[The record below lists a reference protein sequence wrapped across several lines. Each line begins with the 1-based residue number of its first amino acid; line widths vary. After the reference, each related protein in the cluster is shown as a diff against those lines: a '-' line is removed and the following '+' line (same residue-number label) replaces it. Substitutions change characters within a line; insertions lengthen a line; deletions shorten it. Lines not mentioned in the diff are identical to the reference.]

1 MREGGRDG
9 ERGGDLPLTL
19 ATARFGP
26 VVCRDYAVARLH
38 LCVHTRPSSTRFF
51 IAPRYSTAPPHC
63 ASLSRFF
70 STHLYRAFMW
80 CLSCHLIAPPCRASR
95 SRFVATFPRHL
106 IAPPYRASFSR
117 LLVAPPDRTAFSR
130 HLVTPPCRAT
140 FSRQLIALPYR
151 ASLSRLLVR
160 QSGAEAITEAAN
172 RVQRPVSERRHK
184 PASVRLS
191 RRRDSPWRASALS
204 SVENPPVIIR
214 VNSNNSTLPG
224 GHRPRHAS
232 PSPGHLP
239 PAY

>member
-1 MREGGRDG
+1 MREGGREG

-26 VVCRDYAVARLH
+26 VVCREYAVARLH

-95 SRFVATFPRHL
+95 SRFV
-106 IAPPYRASFSR
+106 
-117 LLVAPPDRTAFSR
+117 
-130 HLVTPPCRAT
+130 AT